1 MYGAIDLFVYMM
13 VVMVTGVMMQL
24 LRLVNNAMCVIDFQV
39 TSVEKQFVV
48 AMVFTET
55 FYVFRSQGIAKN

>member
-13 VVMVTGVMMQL
+13 VFMVTGVMMQL
-24 LRLVNNAMCVIDFQV
+24 LRFVNNAMCVIDFQV

-55 FYVFRSQGIAKN
+55 FYVFRSQEIAKN